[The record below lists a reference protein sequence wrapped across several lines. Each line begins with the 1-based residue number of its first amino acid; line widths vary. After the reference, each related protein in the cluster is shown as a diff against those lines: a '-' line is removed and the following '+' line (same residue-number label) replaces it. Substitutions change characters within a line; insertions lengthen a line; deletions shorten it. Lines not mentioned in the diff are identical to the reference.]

1 MRLTTIK
8 VGMEWLGDYPVRT
21 NYGNRAMTSDTVEIW
36 AGILGLAYL
45 AALGLYFEML
55 SARRRM
61 RVAASYG
68 FGRHARSHA
77 ARGEH
82 TR

>member
-8 VGMEWLGDYPVRT
+8 VGMDWLGDYPVRT
-21 NYGNRAMTSDTVEIW
+21 NYGNRAMTSDTFEIW

-55 SARRRM
+55 SARKRSY
-61 RVAASYG
+61 VAASCG
-68 FGRHARSHA
+68 LRRHARSQTVK
-77 ARGEH
+77 R
-82 TR
+82 RQ

>member
-8 VGMEWLGDYPVRT
+8 VGMDWLGDYSVRT
-21 NYGNRAMTSDTVEIW
+21 NYGNMAMTSDTVEIW

-55 SARRRM
+55 SARKRGH
-61 RVAASYG
+61 VAASYG
-68 FGRHARSHA
+68 LGRHARSQTVK
-77 ARGEH
+77 R
-82 TR
+82 RQ